1 MNMWGFTP
9 DFLDEL
15 EKGFKDFLGGLKD
28 GDIKSE
34 YLLPSVVDQL
44 IKDGKA
50 NVSVLET
57 NDKWFGVTY
66 KEDKPVVVESIRKL
80 ISEGKYPEKL
90 YN

>member
-1 MNMWGFTP
+1 MVILRVNISFR
-9 DFLDEL
+9 L
-15 EKGFKDFLGGLKD
+15 
-28 GDIKSE
+28 
-34 YLLPSVVDQL
+34 VVDQL
-44 IKDGKA
+44 IKAGKA